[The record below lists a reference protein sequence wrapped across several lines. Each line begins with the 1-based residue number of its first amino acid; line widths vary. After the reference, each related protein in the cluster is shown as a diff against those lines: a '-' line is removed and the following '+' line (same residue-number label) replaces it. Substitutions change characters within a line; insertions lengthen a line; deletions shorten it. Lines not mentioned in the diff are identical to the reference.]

1 MLGSLLAILIL
12 GSYTRHTTLVGV
24 ISGARQ
30 ETVTA
35 AVSAGVLHAGQDLRI
50 EVQVPGKVSEA
61 GRARIISITASAGPG
76 RYLYR
81 IHLEIPGVCRRETG
95 GRFLVRIPNERRHL
109 YEWIWPCLFN

>member
-35 AVSAGVLHAGQDLRI
+35 AVSAGELHAGQDLRI
-50 EVQVPGKVSEA
+50 EVQAPGKVSKA
-61 GRARIISITASAGPG
+61 GRARIISITASPPPG
-76 RYLYR
+76 RHLYR
-81 IHLEIPGVCRRETG
+81 IQLEVPKVCRRELG
-95 GRFLVRIPNERRHL
+95 GHFLVCIPNERRHL
-109 YEWIWPCLFN
+109 YEWIMPCLHN